1 MGISTFPVAS
11 AGGGGTTTSWYLIAN
26 ANQFHRI
33 AAEVEPGFYEI
44 QCYAPALTSSP
55 TVKVDFM
62 NNSDT
67 VLATFTTVDN
77 DTGSTANSTYGL
89 VLVPSGVTRLG
100 FTPSDSNVNV
110 GITKLADTRLAPNLA
125 VSTYTSSGSVTL
137 SGSATILLLG
147 GGAAGG
153 GGNSFANPGGGGASG
168 FITTIT
174 RNAGTYNFTVGAG
187 GTGVSG
193 LKGGAGGTTTFDG
206 STALGGDGGQRAFSS
221 YTTGEGGIGGSNGGG
236 GNLSA
241 GTNGTPGS
249 GVALPSWGPTPGAA
263 GNNSAGNGNAGGTG
277 GGTYAGG
284 GVGSW
289 GSGNGSGTAGG
300 GATGRGGGGGGGT
313 GLANTSPGGSGQGGA
328 VYILNP
334 I

>member
-1 MGISTFPVAS
+1 MAVSVFPPASTGA
-11 AGGGGTTTSWYLIAN
+11 ANAARWYSIAN
-26 ANQFHRI
+26 ANEFHI
-33 AAEVEPGFYEI
+33 SAAIIDPGFYEI
-44 QCYAPALTSSP
+44 TCFAPGLTSSP

-62 NNSDT
+62 NNSNT

-77 DTGSTANSTYGL
+77 EDNNSRNSTYGL

-110 GITKLADTRLAPNLA
+110 RITKLSDTRTAPSLA

-147 GGAAGG
+147 GGGAGG
-153 GGNSFANPGGGGASG
+153 GGNNFSQPGGGGASG

-187 GTGVSG
+187 GTGVAG
-193 LKGGAGGTTTFDG
+193 LAGGGGGTTTFDG
-206 STALGGDGGQRAFSS
+206 STAGGGNGGQRSFNGYTAGQGGDGG
-221 YTTGEGGIGGSNGGG
+221 SNGAG
-236 GNLSA
+236 GNNSA
-241 GTNGTPGS
+241 GANGNPGS
-249 GVALPSWGPTPGAA
+249 GVALPSWGPPPGNA
-263 GNNSAGNGNAGGTG
+263 GNNSVGNGNAGGTG

-289 GSGNGSGTAGG
+289 GSGNGSGTWGG
-300 GATGRGGGGGGGT
+300 GANGRGGGGGGGT
-313 GLANTSPGGSGQGGA
+313 GLSNTSGGGSGQGGA